1 MTEPDQDPK
10 ATEPQA
16 APESPAAEAPA
27 AASEPMPPAPTPEER
42 IAALEAQVA
51 ELKDRALRAMA
62 ETENTRRRFEREREE
77 AVKYAAG
84 AFARDILSVAD
95 NLRRA
100 IESAAQEQARGNDTS
115 EALKHLMAGVEV
127 TERELLNVFE
137 RHGIQRIEALG
148 QKFDAN
154 LHQAMFE
161 IEDATKPAGTVVQVI
176 AQGFTIAGRLLRAA
190 MVGVSKG
197 GPAAAKAPANDA
209 TASPQH
215 VDTKV

>member
-10 ATEPQA
+10 ATEPPA
-16 APESPAAEAPA
+16 APEAPAAEAPA
-27 AASEPMPPAPTPEER
+27 EPVPAPTPEER

-100 IESAAQEQARGNDTS
+100 IESAAQEQARGNEAD

-148 QKFDAN
+148 QRFDAN

-161 IEDATKPAGTVVQVI
+161 IEDPARPAGTVVQVI

-209 TASPQH
+209 GSGAPPRH

>member
-1 MTEPDQDPK
+1 MTEPEQEPK
-10 ATEPQA
+10 AAESPAGAPEAA
-16 APESPAAEAPA
+16 APEAPEPTAEQ
-27 AASEPMPPAPTPEER
+27 R

-62 ETENTRRRFEREREE
+62 ETENTRRRFERERED

-100 IESAAQEQARGNDTS
+100 IESAAQEQARGNDPA

-161 IEDATKPAGTVVQVI
+161 VEDPNKPAGTVVQVM

-197 GPAAAKAPANDA
+197 GPAAPKAAPANDA
-209 TASPQH
+209 GVSAGAPQH